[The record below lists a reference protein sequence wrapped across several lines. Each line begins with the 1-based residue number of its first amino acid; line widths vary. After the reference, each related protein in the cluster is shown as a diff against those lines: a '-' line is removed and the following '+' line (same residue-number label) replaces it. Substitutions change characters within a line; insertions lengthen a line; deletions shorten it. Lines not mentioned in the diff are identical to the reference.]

1 VHPEQTTVVIAGA
14 GYAGLH
20 VALRLEATR
29 AHNRP
34 KVILVDRH
42 PYHQVTTELPRVASG
57 TRLASAVRIPVDQR
71 LAKRT
76 RFVQAEVLG
85 FDFRAQHLL
94 TSSGPRPYTR
104 LVLTLGS
111 QPNDHGIPG
120 LTGHAL
126 NLYSSRDAEHV
137 WAAVQSAVEL
147 AVAEPDAGRRRDR
160 LTVLVGGGGPTGVE
174 IAGELAETLPELA
187 RSRGLPADLPRVVL
201 IEARPT
207 ILPGFSA
214 SVVARAR
221 RILGDLGVAVRT
233 EAAIAEATALGCRLR
248 DGELVRGGVLVWT
261 GGLRAPDVVAR
272 SSLSLTREGRVR
284 VDPYLRALDHPEI
297 FVAGDLAAA
306 MDPGSG
312 RLLPPLAQIALDE
325 AESVVRNLRAELAG
339 RPLRPFA
346 FHNKGVVP
354 SVGPRRGLA
363 EVAGLVVAGRLT
375 HALKDLIEWEYRES
389 VQHLHGWNPV

>member
-1 VHPEQTTVVIAGA
+1 MHPEQTTVVIAGA

-29 AHNRP
+29 GHKRAN
-34 KVILVDRH
+34 VILVDRH
-42 PYHQVTTELPRVASG
+42 LYHQVTTELPRVASG

-71 LAKRT
+71 LTQRT
-76 RFVQAEVLG
+76 RFVQADVLG
-85 FDFRAQHLL
+85 FDLPAQHLL
-94 TSSGPRPYTR
+94 TSSGPLPYTR

-111 QPNDHGIPG
+111 QPNDYGIPG
-120 LTGHAL
+120 LAEHAL
-126 NLYSSRDAEHV
+126 NLYSSEDAEHV
-137 WAAVQSAVEL
+137 WAAVHSAVGL

-174 IAGELAETLPELA
+174 IAGELAEALPELA
-187 RSRGLPADLPRVVL
+187 GSRGLPADLPRVVL

-207 ILPGFSA
+207 LLPGFSA
-214 SVVARAR
+214 SAVARAR
-221 RILGDLGVAVRT
+221 SILGDLGVAVRT
-233 EAAIAEATALGCRLR
+233 DAAIAEATAQGFRLQG
-248 DGELVRGGVLVWT
+248 GEMVPGGVLIWT

-272 SSLSLTREGRVR
+272 SSLPLTREGRVR
-284 VDPYLRALDHPEI
+284 VDRYLRAVDHPEI

-306 MDPGSG
+306 IDPGTG

-325 AESVVRNLRAELAG
+325 AESVVRNLQAEMDG
-339 RPLRPFA
+339 RPPRPFA
-346 FHNKGVVP
+346 FHNKGVVL

-363 EVAGLVVAGRLT
+363 EVAGLVFAGRLAHT
-375 HALKDLIEWEYRES
+375 LKDLIEWEYRES